1 MSFGKWYVT
10 IFLSVNWV
18 KIMSKSVIN
27 NSCERSESEH
37 GKNPLQGAQ
46 HKPYQKPVLV
56 VYGDVRDVTLGPSL
70 GIGESGNAGT
80 RCDKANIPD
89 NCFG

>member
-1 MSFGKWYVT
+1 M
-10 IFLSVNWV
+10 SVNWV

-27 NSCERSESEH
+27 NSCERSDSKH
-37 GKNPLQGAQ
+37 GDSKHGENPLQGAQ

-70 GIGESGNAGT
+70 GIGESGNAGV
-80 RCDKANIPD
+80 RCDMNNMPN
-89 NCFG
+89 NCN